1 MMMIPKS
8 GTFES
13 GGLAL
18 HYLEWGAPDAPPV
31 VLLHGLRA
39 YGQWFEEFCEPA
51 AAHLRLIAL
60 DQRGRGR
67 SAWAGPGEYTTDHY
81 VADVHALAGALGLA
95 RFGLVGHSMGGWNAV
110 AYAAKYPGQVRS
122 LVIVDSAPE
131 LDPAGLARIKAELAR
146 TPQAFANLAEARA
159 FLAGLHHRATPRSLE
174 TRLQWMLAPREDGT
188 LGWRIDPRIFDPNIP
203 RDPPERMWGELAALA
218 CPTLIVRGAITD
230 IVTRAS
236 CEQMLAALKQGEL
249 VEIPRAGHM
258 IVEDNPQDF
267 NAAVIP
273 FLARTMA

>member
-1 MMMIPKS
+1 MTPRS
-8 GTFES
+8 GTFRS

-51 AAHLRLIAL
+51 SAHLRLIAL

-67 SAWAGPGEYTTDHY
+67 SAWAGPCGYTTDHY
-81 VADVHALAGALGLA
+81 VADVHALAEALGLA

-110 AYAAKYPGQVRS
+110 AYAAKHPGRVRA

-159 FLAGLHHRATPRSLE
+159 FLAGLHQRATPRSLE
-174 TRLQWMLAPREDGT
+174 TRLQWMLAPNDDGT
-188 LGWRIDPRIFDPNIP
+188 LGWRIDPQIFDPNMP
-203 RDPPERMWGELAALA
+203 RDPPGRMWGELAAIA
-218 CPTLIVRGAITD
+218 CPTLLVRGAITD
-230 IVTRAS
+230 IVARES
-236 CEQMLAALKQGEL
+236 CARMLAMLQQGEL

-273 FLARTMA
+273 FLAQTMA